1 MLQCNYVIANCT
13 DPYRNLATEQ
23 FLMKYVKEESFILFL
38 WQNDNTV
45 VIGRNQ
51 DPYTECLID
60 ELFNSEGHLARR
72 RSGGGAVYHDLGNL
86 NFSILTHK
94 KVKKNVSYQWLI
106 GTALKQLGIDTEYN
120 GRNDLICHGRKFSGN
135 AIYEDEDKCCQHGT
149 ILVSSN
155 LQRMSRILTPE
166 KGKLIRNH
174 VSSVD
179 SRVMNLCEIS
189 STITVESVIEEL
201 ITVCEGSLMEYDQ
214 NNSEIER
221 FVDFYKSD
229 EWIYGGVR

>member
-1 MLQCNYVIANCT
+1 MLKCNYVISNYI
-13 DPYRNLATEQ
+13 DPYRNLAIEQ
-23 FLMKYVKEESFILFL
+23 FLMKNVREESFVLFL

-51 DPYTECLID
+51 DPYKECLVD
-60 ELFNSEGHLARR
+60 KLLNSEGYLARR

-94 KVKKNVSYQWLI
+94 RDRNNVSYQWLI
-106 GTALKQLGIDTEYN
+106 GIALKQLGIDIEYN
-120 GRNDLICHGRKFSGN
+120 GRNDLICRGRKFSGN
-135 AIYEDEDKCCQHGT
+135 AIYEDEDRCCQHGT

-155 LQRMSRILTPE
+155 LLRMSSLLTPG
-166 KGKLIRNH
+166 KGKLDRNH

-179 SRVMNLCEIS
+179 SRVMNLCEMSPNI
-189 STITVESVIEEL
+189 TIKSVIEEL
-201 ITVCEGSLMEYDQ
+201 IAVCKGSLLEFDQ
-214 NNSEIER
+214 DSSEVKRIM
-221 FVDFYKSD
+221 DFYIRD